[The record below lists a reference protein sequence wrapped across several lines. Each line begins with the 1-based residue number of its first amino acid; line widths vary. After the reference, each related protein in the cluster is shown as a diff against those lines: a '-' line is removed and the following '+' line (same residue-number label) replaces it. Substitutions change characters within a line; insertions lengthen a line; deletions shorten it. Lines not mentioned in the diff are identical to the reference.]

1 MKTKVQPWYGGRRPE
16 RSQRPLRTVKNIPF
30 QKCFQRGVPV
40 IILNEHLVQLAV
52 PHIHAAKIAVAIVLP
67 IPIHLRAAEAHPR
80 ACGQIILHQPFVHL
94 LAPHLHLVAA
104 IDDLKYLRKGGRLP
118 AAVAVAGGML
128 GIKPLITIKE
138 GKVAMAGKARGLPG
152 AYVALFKKIEELGG
166 VNPRFPS
173 LAGYTISTREVNPIQ
188 TYLVDN
194 LGLSEPLVR
203 QIGCVIGTH
212 AGPGAF
218 GLAFFDNGLVID

>member
-30 QKCFQRGVPV
+30 QKCFQRGVPI

-94 LAPHLHLVAA
+94 LAPHLLCLADSHAGINAVIQRIFIMPHEEAA
-104 IDDLKYLRKGGRLP
+104 AGHAQYTVSACLKYRIFPGGQVYPHAAGDIFAMVVIASVQRSAVRVGERIAVHLP
-118 AAVAVAGGML
+118 AL
-128 GIKPLITIKE
+128 GEFHHPF
-138 GKVAMAGKARGLPG
+138 APG
-152 AYVALFKKIEELGG
+152 AGSVHH
-166 VNPRFPS
+166 VD
-173 LAGYTISTREVNPIQ
+173 ISR
-188 TYLVDN
+188 
-194 LGLSEPLVR
+194 GR
-203 QIGCVIGTH
+203 R
-212 AGPGAF
+212 
-218 GLAFFDNGLVID
+218 